1 MAANQ
6 IPVFTNAPVIGVGT
20 TNLTADTGYGG
31 VGGTAPTLGVT
42 VLAGST
48 NGTKIEEI
56 NVTPLGAVTACV
68 VNLFLFDGTTYWLYD
83 QINFGTTALSQTT
96 PQPVFNKLYPNLILP
111 TGWSLVAACT
121 VTQTAAFVVQALGGT
136 F

>member
-1 MAANQ
+1 MVANAT
-6 IPVFTNAPVIGVGT
+6 PVFTNVPVIGVGT
-20 TNLTADTGYGG
+20 TALTADTGYGG

-56 NVTPLGAVTACV
+56 NVMPTGATTACI

-83 QINFGTTALSQTT
+83 QVQFGTVALAQSALQA
-96 PQPVFNKLYPNLILP
+96 VSNKPYANLILP
-111 TGWSLVAACT
+111 SGWSLVATCT